1 MNESIIRTLNTIEDL
16 IESAR
21 KTMDWAEYTNDPTG
35 FTAAR
40 SALNQA
46 ISHVS
51 EVQRSLKSMHS
62 MHIVQERV

>member
-1 MNESIIRTLNTIEDL
+1 MNTTIIQSLNTIEDL

-21 KTMDWAEYTNDPTG
+21 KMVDYGEYTHDPEG

-46 ISHVS
+46 ITHIS
-51 EVQRSLKSMHS
+51 EVKQSLKSIHEA
-62 MHIVQERV
+62 IVQERV

>member
-1 MNESIIRTLNTIEDL
+1 MSNTIIESLNTIEDL

-51 EVQRSLKSMHS
+51 EVQRSLKSI
-62 MHIVQERV
+62 HIVQEHV